1 MNFPRCTVLFGSYR
15 LLLLSKKACIVEKFS
30 TYTIIW
36 DPRLFGTQE
45 YDTFIEMFY
54 CYVLK
59 VKNICTLLC
68 KNFDHF
74 WYICVSESKLGFF
87 KNHRRIFTLK
97 KKRILVKLS
106 RQLQCA
112 TFNLTYFSCYS
123 VFLMFWIQ
131 GPKSGFPTFWPRFA
145 KQSRSYKWLFW
156 KLRFSNGAGPL
167 WWRHV

>member
-1 MNFPRCTVLFGSYR
+1 MFEIMSFNVT
-15 LLLLSKKACIVEKFS
+15 LSVPFDWCM
-30 TYTIIW
+30 
-36 DPRLFGTQE
+36 

-59 VKNICTLLC
+59 INNICTLLC
-68 KNFDHF
+68 KNVDHF
-74 WYICVSESKLGFF
+74 WYICVPESKLGFF

-112 TFNLTYFSCYS
+112 TFNLTYFYCYS
-123 VFLMFWIQ
+123 VFLMFRIQ

-145 KQSRSYKWLFW
+145 KQSDFSGSYVSQMGRG
-156 KLRFSNGAGPL
+156 RFDDVMFSAENTFASVSALGT
-167 WWRHV
+167 WVV